1 MGKIDDLDL
10 LFLVCSLSL
19 SLSFVFFGG
28 GGGWSGFGN
37 LFKSEI
43 SSLGHN
49 WLEWMMIGLI
59 YGLDFSCERN
69 IPIMIHVDQ
78 YFSNS
83 LF

>member
-1 MGKIDDLDL
+1 M
-10 LFLVCSLSL
+10 
-19 SLSFVFFGG
+19 
-28 GGGWSGFGN
+28 SGFGN

-78 YFSNS
+78 YFSIHCFEKSN
-83 LF
+83 LV

>member
-1 MGKIDDLDL
+1 M
-10 LFLVCSLSL
+10 
-19 SLSFVFFGG
+19 
-28 GGGWSGFGN
+28 SGFGN